1 MVLFSLPSKNYHQ
14 NYNRGTTCLMFS
26 FLKNK
31 NILFWKMAKNIK
43 NKIHILQ

>member
-14 NYNRGTTCLMFS
+14 NYNRGTTCLMFN

-31 NILFWKMAKNIK
+31 NILFWKTKYTYFSDVT
-43 NKIHILQ
+43 